1 MTLTN
6 FPNGMQFGAVVID
19 DDTVTIG
26 STVLGANGVT
36 GGVALPKQAIT
47 VAGPTAITLKSG
59 LVLLARTAGAAAT
72 TLAAP
77 TAGTD
82 DGKVLH
88 LLATT
93 AQAHTVT
100 VAGGANGGGAAADVG
115 TFGGAIGDCVTLV
128 AYNGVW
134 YVLSNTNVTFA

>member
-1 MTLTN
+1 MGLTN
-6 FPNGMQFGAVVID
+6 FPNGIQIGDVSITD
-19 DDTVTIG
+19 DG
-26 STVLGANGVT
+26 FVLGSIELTSDGLT
-36 GGVALPKQAIT
+36 GGAALPIQAVT

-59 LVLLARTAGAAAT
+59 LVLLGRSGGAAAT

-77 TAGTD
+77 TATTD
-82 DGKVLH
+82 DGKVLY

-128 AYNGVW
+128 AYAGVW
-134 YVLSNTNVTFA
+134 YVLANTNVTFA